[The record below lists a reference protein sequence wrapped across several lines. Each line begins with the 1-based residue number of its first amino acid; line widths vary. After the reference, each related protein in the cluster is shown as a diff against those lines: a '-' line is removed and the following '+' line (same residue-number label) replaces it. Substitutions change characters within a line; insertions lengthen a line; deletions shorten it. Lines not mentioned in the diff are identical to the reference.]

1 MKKEILLLT
10 EWFDPEPTFKG
21 LFFAKKL
28 IEQGFK
34 VRVLTGFPN
43 YPGGKIYEGY
53 KLRLYQKEY
62 IDGVEIIRVP
72 IFPSHD
78 KSSFKRALTYFS
90 FFLFSVL
97 FGMFLRRPNLIYA
110 YHPPITT
117 GLSAI
122 ILKKIYRV
130 PLVYDIQ
137 DLWPDTLHS
146 TGMINNRHLL
156 NFINI
161 FCNLVYKTANH
172 VVVLSDGFKLKL
184 QERGI
189 PKNKISVIY
198 NWCNESKLLE
208 GLDDSLI
215 ETSNN
220 KFNIIFTGN
229 IGKAQGLNNLLK
241 AAEALLESTPNIH
254 FTLYGD
260 GLEFYEIENKI
271 SSMNLKNIS
280 IHRAVP
286 MNKIGKFI
294 HNADAFLVHLI
305 NDPLFEITIPS
316 KTQVG
321 MFFGRPIIMSVS
333 GDAAKIVKNAN
344 CGYTV
349 KPENTGDLIATLKV
363 IASENKK
370 KLRSLGNNGKKYYE
384 ENFSIDSGVKKFS
397 SLFNSLIN

>member
-161 FCNLVYKTANH
+161 FA
-172 VVVLSDGFKLKL
+172 
-184 QERGI
+184 I
-189 PKNKISVIY
+189 
-198 NWCNESKLLE
+198 
-208 GLDDSLI
+208 
-215 ETSNN
+215 
-220 KFNIIFTGN
+220 
-229 IGKAQGLNNLLK
+229 
-241 AAEALLESTPNIH
+241 
-254 FTLYGD
+254 
-260 GLEFYEIENKI
+260 
-271 SSMNLKNIS
+271 
-280 IHRAVP
+280 
-286 MNKIGKFI
+286 
-294 HNADAFLVHLI
+294 
-305 NDPLFEITIPS
+305 
-316 KTQVG
+316 
-321 MFFGRPIIMSVS
+321 
-333 GDAAKIVKNAN
+333 
-344 CGYTV
+344 
-349 KPENTGDLIATLKV
+349 
-363 IASENKK
+363 
-370 KLRSLGNNGKKYYE
+370 
-384 ENFSIDSGVKKFS
+384 
-397 SLFNSLIN
+397 